1 MEYINKFLVL
11 AGLNLR
17 LLRLKNEHENVD
29 KIAELENIIGAISG
43 TETTDAIER
52 EKIDKA
58 IKEIEKESYSESVY
72 GDLYKE
78 TTKVISVDDVLEII
92 KRNIGE

>member
-1 MEYINKFLVL
+1 MAEYIDREL
-11 AGLNLR
+11 AIQEIQSWDNNGFISKPTSKIPQILSE
-17 LLRLKNEHENVD
+17 KNVPTAD
-29 KIAELENIIGAISG
+29 V
-43 TETTDAIER
+43 IER
-52 EKIDKA
+52 SKVDKA

-78 TTKVISVDDVLEII
+78 TTKVISVEDVLEII